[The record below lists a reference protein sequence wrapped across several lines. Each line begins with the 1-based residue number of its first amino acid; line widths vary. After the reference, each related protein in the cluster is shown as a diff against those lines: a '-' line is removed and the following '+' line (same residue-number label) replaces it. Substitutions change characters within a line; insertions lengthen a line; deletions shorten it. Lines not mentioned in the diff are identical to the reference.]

1 MKKLVYITLI
11 AAITGCSGSKETITP
26 PSASIYDFDKTITM
40 EGLKSDLTIIAS
52 DEFEGRETGEEGIR
66 KATDYITKRYEAMGL
81 TPVGDNGTFEQSY
94 DLNSPVV
101 EGYNFLLT
109 DAEGNYISETSLN
122 KLETGDF
129 VPVIGGSDNV
139 SGSIIFAGLG
149 MSNNKVNHLPEVV
162 ADKWVM
168 IILDRE
174 LTNQRALQTLIGSG
188 AAGVIL
194 VMDHNEPEGF
204 KESADQV
211 QSGLGNGG
219 RLSLAYLET
228 NSGATPA
235 WDRIKPELAAK
246 LLGKESIQDLVA
258 MNEEIKSNP
267 ESFTPVE
274 LDYSLSHEATVN
286 QNTVK
291 ASNIAAFLEGS
302 DPVLKNEVVVLSSHH
317 DHVGIGRPDSTG
329 DTIYNGADD
338 DGSGTVGLLN
348 TAQAMMV
355 AAKAGAGPKRSVLFL
370 HVSGEEK
377 GLLGSRY
384 YSDHPIYPI
393 EKTVAN
399 VNVDMIGRV
408 DKEHAEN
415 KDYIYVIGGEI
426 ISSGL
431 DSLLRKANQA
441 SVNLDLSKR
450 YNDLE
455 DPNQFYRRSD
465 HWNFGRLGV
474 PFIFFFNGVHADYHR
489 PSDSI
494 EKIEWEAITKR
505 TQLIYTTTAMIA
517 NSDKRP
523 EVDNQAFIQKTQ
535 SQARN

>member
-1 MKKLVYITLI
+1 MKNLVYITLI
-11 AAITGCSGSKETITP
+11 AVITGCSGSKEVVNP
-26 PSASIYDFDKTITM
+26 PAASIYDFDKTITM

-66 KATDYITKRYEAMGL
+66 KATDYITMRYKAMGL
-81 TPVGDNGTFEQSY
+81 TPVGDNGSYEQSY
-94 DLNSPVV
+94 DLNSPIV
-101 EGYNFLLT
+101 EAYNFLLT

-122 KLETGDF
+122 KQETGDF

-139 SGSIIFAGLG
+139 SGEIIFAGLG
-149 MSNNKVNHLPEVV
+149 MSNNEVNHLPEVV

-168 IILDRE
+168 VILDRK
-174 LTNQRALQTLIGSG
+174 LTNQRALQTLVGSG

-194 VMDHNEPEGF
+194 VMDHNEPDGF
-204 KESADQV
+204 TTSSDQV
-211 QSGLGNGG
+211 QSRLGTGG
-219 RLSLAYLET
+219 RLSLAYLE
-228 NSGATPA
+228 NNGSKAPA
-235 WDRIKPELAAK
+235 WNRINPELAAK
-246 LLGKESIQDLVA
+246 ILGKRDISELVK
-258 MNEEIKSNP
+258 MTEELKANP
-267 ESFTPVE
+267 VSFKPKE
-274 LDYSLSHEATVN
+274 LDYSLTHEVSLN
-286 QNTVK
+286 ENVVK
-291 ASNIAAFLEGS
+291 ASNIVAFLEGS
-302 DPVLKNEVVVLSSHH
+302 DPVLKDEVVVLSAHF

-329 DTIYNGADD
+329 DAIYNGADD

-348 TAQAMMV
+348 TAQAMM
-355 AAKAGAGPKRSVLFL
+355 AASKAGAGPKRSVLFL

-408 DKEHAEN
+408 DKEHEEN

-431 DSLLRKANQA
+431 DSLLREANQA

-474 PFIFFFNGVHADYHR
+474 PFIFFFNGIHADYHR
-489 PSDSI
+489 PSDSVD
-494 EKIEWEAITKR
+494 KIEWETLTKR
-505 TQLIYTTTAMIA
+505 TQLIYTTVAMIA
-517 NSDKRP
+517 NSQERSK
-523 EVDNQAFIQKTQ
+523 VDNQEFIEKTQ
-535 SQARN
+535 AQDRN

>member
-1 MKKLVYITLI
+1 MKKLVYITLMSAVI
-11 AAITGCSGSKETITP
+11 ACSGSKEIIKA

-66 KATDYITKRYEAMGL
+66 KATDYITKRYEAIGL

-94 DLNSPVV
+94 DLNSPSV
-101 EGYNFLLT
+101 EGYNFLLS

-122 KLETGDF
+122 KQETGDF
-129 VPVIGGSDNV
+129 IPVFGGNDNV
-139 SGSIIFAGLG
+139 SGEIIFAGLG
-149 MSNNKVNHLPEVV
+149 ISNDEVNHYPEVV

-168 IILDRE
+168 IILNRE
-174 LTNQRALQTLIGSG
+174 LTNQRALQSLSSKG
-188 AAGVIL
+188 AAGIIL
-194 VMDHNEPEGF
+194 VMDQNEPEGF
-204 KESADQV
+204 AESAAQV
-211 QSGLGNGG
+211 QSSLGSGG
-219 RLSLAYLET
+219 RLSLAYRST
-228 NSGATPA
+228 SSGTSPA
-235 WDRIKPELAAK
+235 WNRIKPELAAQ
-246 LLGKESIQDLVA
+246 LLGKKDV
-258 MNEEIKSNP
+258 EELIKM
-267 ESFTPVE
+267 EQELKADAGSFTPAE
-274 LDYSLSHEATVN
+274 LNYTLSHEATVN

-291 ASNIAAFLEGS
+291 ASNIVAFLEGS
-302 DPVLKNEVVVLSSHH
+302 DPELKNEVVVLSSHH

-338 DGSGTVGLLN
+338 DGSGTVGLLS
-348 TAQAMMV
+348 TAQAMM
-355 AAKAGAGPKRSVLFL
+355 AASKAGAGPKRSVLFL

-393 EKTVAN
+393 EETVAN

-408 DKEHAEN
+408 DKEHEDN
-415 KDYIYVIGGEI
+415 KDYIYIIGGEI

-431 DSLLRKANQA
+431 DSLLKSANQA
-441 SVNLDLSKR
+441 TVNLDLSKR

-489 PSDSI
+489 PSDSVD
-494 EKIEWEAITKR
+494 KIEWEALVKR

-517 NSDKRP
+517 NTEKRP